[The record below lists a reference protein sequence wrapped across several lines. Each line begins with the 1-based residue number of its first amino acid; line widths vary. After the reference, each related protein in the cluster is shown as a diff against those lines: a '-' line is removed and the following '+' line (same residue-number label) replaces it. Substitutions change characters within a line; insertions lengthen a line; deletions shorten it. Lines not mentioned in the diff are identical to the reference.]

1 MVQYLMAVLQTFI
14 PVVQNIT
21 AAVIPVAML
30 LAFLGKQERGNLK
43 SYVWHGVICGLLSSF
58 TVVILRLSST
68 FIKREIYECIV
79 LGIALLAGILLLNFF
94 WKAKR
99 KGYPESNATIP
110 GKLIFIVAFT
120 LILYRGFEFFY
131 FPANMLIAANPLA
144 SLEVLF
150 KVLGCVLGF
159 GLALLTGVAVFR
171 VARVL
176 PVGRLLAVTTV
187 GFIVVMAQ
195 QLVVV
200 IQVLLGRGVIPMKKW
215 LLGIMIPLINYQT
228 WFLYALLIVTLAL
241 VAILYKGRKATKRDD
256 LNPAQYRK
264 VLITVR
270 KQLNWGTVVAVNLLL
285 VFVLST
291 AGKAYADQKVEIT
304 PAVPVAAVQG
314 AISIPLEKVSDGR
327 LHRFSFR
334 ASNGTTLRFI
344 IIKKSGSAYGV
355 GLDACDICGPT
366 GYYEREDQVVCKLC
380 DVVMN
385 KATIGFKGGC
395 NPVPLE
401 YRMTAGKLV
410 IPAAALE
417 KEKGRFK

>member
-1 MVQYLMAVLQTFI
+1 MVEYLMAVLQTFI
-14 PVVQNIT
+14 PVVQNVT
-21 AAVIPVAML
+21 AAVIPVAMV
-30 LAFLGKQERGNLK
+30 LAFLGKQQQENFK
-43 SYVWHGVICGLLSSF
+43 SWVWHGVICGLLSSF
-58 TVVILRLSST
+58 TIVILRLSST
-68 FIKREIYECIV
+68 FIKREVYECGV
-79 LGIALLAGILLLNFF
+79 LSVALLAEVLLLIFF
-94 WKAKR
+94 WRARK
-99 KGYPESNATIP
+99 KGYPDINITIP
-110 GKLIFIVAFT
+110 GKVIFTVAFA
-120 LILYRGFEFFY
+120 LFLYRGFEFFI
-131 FPANMLIAANPLA
+131 FPANILIAANPLI
-144 SLEVLF
+144 SLDVLF
-150 KVLGCVLGF
+150 KMIGCLLGF
-159 GLALLTGVAVFR
+159 GLALLTGIAVFR

-176 PVGRLLAVTTV
+176 PVKSLLTVTTV
-187 GFIVVMAQ
+187 GFIVIIAH

-200 IQVLLGRGVIPMKKW
+200 IQVLLGRGIIPMKKW
-215 LLGIMIPLINYQT
+215 LLGMMIPLINYQT
-228 WFLYALLIVTLAL
+228 WFLYALFAVTFAL
-241 VAILYKGRKATKRDD
+241 VAILYMGRKITRQDD

-270 KQLNWGTVVAVNLLL
+270 KQLNWGTVIAVNLLL
-285 VFVLST
+285 VFILST

-304 PAVPVAAVQG
+304 PAVPVSAVQG
-314 AISIPLEKVSDGR
+314 AIAIPLEKVSDGR

-401 YRMTAGKLV
+401 YKMTAGKLV

>member
-1 MVQYLMAVLQTFI
+1 MVEYLMAVLQTFI
-14 PVVQNIT
+14 PVVQNVT
-21 AAVIPVAML
+21 AAVIPVAMV
-30 LAFLGKQERGNLK
+30 LAFLGKRQQENFK
-43 SYVWHGVICGLLSSF
+43 SWVWHGVICGLLSSF
-58 TVVILRLSST
+58 TIVILRLSST
-68 FIKREIYECIV
+68 FIKREVYECGV
-79 LGIALLAGILLLNFF
+79 LSVALLAEILLLIFF
-94 WKAKR
+94 WRARK
-99 KGYPESNATIP
+99 KGYPDINITIP
-110 GKLIFIVAFT
+110 GKVIFTVAFT
-120 LILYRGFEFFY
+120 LFLYRGFEFFI
-131 FPANMLIAANPLA
+131 FPANILIAANPLI
-144 SLEVLF
+144 SLDVLF
-150 KVLGCVLGF
+150 KMIGCLLGF
-159 GLALLTGVAVFR
+159 GLALLTGIAVFR

-176 PVGRLLAVTTV
+176 PVKSLLTVTTV
-187 GFIVVMAQ
+187 GFIVIIAH

-200 IQVLLGRGVIPMKKW
+200 IQVLLGRGIIPMKKW

-228 WFLYALLIVTLAL
+228 WFLYALFAVTFAL
-241 VAILYKGRKATKRDD
+241 VAILYMGRKITRQDD

-270 KQLNWGTVVAVNLLL
+270 KQLNWGAVIAVNLLL
-285 VFVLST
+285 VFILST

-304 PAVPVAAVQG
+304 PAVPVSAVQG
-314 AISIPLEKVSDGR
+314 AIAIPLEKVSDGR

-401 YRMTAGKLV
+401 YKMTAGKLV

>member
-14 PVVQNIT
+14 PVVQNVT
-21 AAVIPVAML
+21 AVVIPVAML
-30 LAFLGKQERGNLK
+30 LAFLGKQEQENMK
-43 SYVWHGVICGLLSSF
+43 KWVWHGVICGLLSSF
-58 TVVILRLSST
+58 TIVILRLSST
-68 FIKREIYECIV
+68 FIKREVYECSV
-79 LGIALLAGILLLNFF
+79 LSVALIAELLLFAF
-94 WKAKR
+94 AWRAYK
-99 KGYPESNATIP
+99 KGYPDAVVSIP
-110 GKLIFIVAFT
+110 GKVIFTVALT
-120 LILYRGFEFFY
+120 LFLYRGFEFFI
-131 FPANMLIAANPLA
+131 FPANMLLEANPLI
-144 SLEVLF
+144 SLDVLF
-150 KVLGCVLGF
+150 KVIGCLLGF

-176 PVGRLLAVTTV
+176 PMNSLLTVTTV

-200 IQVLLGRGVIPMKKW
+200 VQVLLGRGIIPMKKW
-215 LLGIMIPLINYQT
+215 ILAIMIPLINYQT
-228 WFLYALLIVTLAL
+228 WFLYALLVVTFAL
-241 VAILYKGRKATKRDD
+241 VAILYLRRQVTKREE

-264 VLITVR
+264 LLITVR
-270 KQLNWGTVVAVNLLL
+270 KQLNWGAVIAVNLLL

-291 AGKAYADQKVEIT
+291 AGKAYADQKVEIS
-304 PAVPVAAVQG
+304 PAVPVSAVQG
-314 AISIPLEKVSDGR
+314 AITIPLEKVGDGR
-327 LHRFSFR
+327 LHRFSYR
-334 ASNGTTLRFI
+334 ASNGTTMRFI